1 MIRGISMAKF
11 KSILFIALV
20 MLLLLPSAASADAPY
35 VTFTV
40 NHEGE
45 PILTQSAYLPTG
57 VVDGFNII
65 EKDAETGEESGVP
78 LSRPE
83 DIYID
88 SLDHVYVAD
97 TGNGRIVVFDVWG
110 NYLRT
115 IGQEVLSKPTGVFV
129 DDEGTVYVADYGN
142 EKVYMFGK
150 DGALLKEFGKPKS
163 HLYGKN
169 NPFKPTKV
177 IADKRKNLF
186 IVGEGTIHGLIQ
198 ISQDGEFL
206 GYFGGNKTGFS
217 LKRLLQRTFYT
228 QAQLD
233 QLMKQLPPSATN
245 VAIDRDGL
253 VYTST
258 VGTRTDSIKKLN
270 VAGKNLLPGLWS
282 YPDIADITVDALGN
296 IYAVDAFRGRIIE
309 YDRDGNMLFVF
320 GGTDQGSQR
329 LGLFNSPSGIA
340 VSSDGRLFV
349 VDKQRNNIQILKPT
363 EFAEIVH
370 EAIFYYM
377 DGKYAQSEGPWLDVL
392 RLNSMFDLAHTG
404 LGMAAMKQGD
414 YELALEEFSV
424 AGNKEEYSNAYWEI
438 RRVWLME
445 NASFF
450 IIGIVLLLAAI
461 SVMKKLYLKYGFA
474 RPVVDGW
481 KRFKEITLVKQLLH
495 TFRLMRHPVDGYYEL
510 EAEGKSSL
518 LSAWIL
524 LALLFAVRLFE
535 IYQTNFLFA
544 DWDVKK
550 VNLFTEFLK
559 VYVPFFAWVISNYLV
574 STINDG
580 EGKFKDIFK
589 GSVYALS
596 PYIIF
601 AGPVALLSR
610 GLTRLEAVLY
620 NFASTAIVVYCAFL
634 FFMMVK
640 EIHDYEIGQS
650 FKNIF
655 LTIVGMLI
663 MALLAFIL
671 FGLSNQVTDFVYSIF
686 QEVKYRV
693 SH

>member
-1 MIRGISMAKF
+1 MVKF
-11 KSILFIALV
+11 KSILFIVLI
-20 MLLLLPSAASADAPY
+20 MLLLQPSAAFANAPY
-35 VTFTV
+35 ITFTV

-57 VVDGFNII
+57 VVDGFDII
-65 EKDAETGEESGVP
+65 EKDAGTGEESSVP

-83 DIYID
+83 DLFID
-88 SLDHVYVAD
+88 SQDHVYVAD
-97 TGNGRIVVFDVWG
+97 TGNGRIVVFDAWG
-110 NYLRT
+110 NYLRS

-129 DDEGTVYVADYGN
+129 DEEGTVYAADYGN
-142 EKVYMFGK
+142 ETVYMFNK
-150 DGALLKEFGKPKS
+150 DGSLLREFGKPDS
-163 HLYGKN
+163 HLFGEN

-198 ISQDGEFL
+198 ISQEGEFL

-228 QAQLD
+228 QTQLD

-245 VAIDRDGL
+245 VAIDSEGL

-258 VGTRTDSIKKLN
+258 IGTRNDSIKKLN

-282 YPDIADITVDALGN
+282 YPDIADVTVDAMGN
-296 IYAVDAFRGRIIE
+296 IYVVDSFRGRIIE

-320 GGTDQGSQR
+320 GGTDEGSQR
-329 LGLFNSPSGIA
+329 LGLFKSPSGIA

-363 EFAEIVH
+363 EFTTIVH
-370 EAIFYYM
+370 EAIFHYM
-377 DGKYAQSEGPWLDVL
+377 DGKYAQSEGPWIDVL

-404 LGMAAMKQGD
+404 LGMAAMKLGN

-445 NASFF
+445 NASSFM
-450 IIGIVLLLAAI
+450 IGIILLLAVITA
-461 SVMKKLYLKYGFA
+461 MRKLYRKYGFA
-474 RPVVDGW
+474 RQAVDGW
-481 KRFKEITLVKQLLH
+481 KWFRQRTLVAQLLH
-495 TFRLMRHPVDGYYEL
+495 PFRLMRHPVDGYYEL
-510 EAEGKSSL
+510 EAEGKSSV
-518 LSAWIL
+518 LSATIL
-524 LALLFAVRLFE
+524 LLLLFVVRVFE

-550 VNLFTEFLK
+550 INLFTEFLK
-559 VYVPFFAWVISNYLV
+559 VYIPFFAWVISNYLV

-580 EGKFKDIFK
+580 EGKFKDIYK

-601 AGPVALLSR
+601 AGPVAVMSQ
-610 GLTRLEAVLY
+610 GLTQLEVVVY
-620 NFASTAIVVYCAFL
+620 DFASAAIIIYSVFL

-640 EIHDYEIGQS
+640 EIHGYEIGQTV
-650 FKNIF
+650 KNIF
-655 LTIVGMLI
+655 LTIMGMLI

-671 FGLSNQVTDFVYSIF
+671 FGLSNQVTDFIYSIF

-693 SH
+693 DY